1 MVLLFFGRCSTA
13 AEIKNT
19 FRVFRPSGSEVMN
32 IITGNFVSAAMERS
46 QSVKAEIQ
54 KKTLVVDGDT
64 VLGCTKFDKLTLNH
78 TVIVLVSLE
87 LLRSNV

>member
-54 KKTLVVDGDT
+54 KKNAG
-64 VLGCTKFDKLTLNH
+64 G
-78 TVIVLVSLE
+78 
-87 LLRSNV
+87 